1 VKEGAKYHQG
11 QICARELVVV
21 VVLRATVSLLV
32 LLETLIHVIVMPKSP
47 PAIKFA
53 SVLDFKYN
61 GRREMI
67 FSLSLMLSF
76 LMFSLLLVAKIYASF
91 TVLKYTFV

>member
-1 VKEGAKYHQG
+1 VKEGANYHQG

-21 VVLRATVSLLV
+21 VVLLATVSLLV

-53 SVLDFKYN
+53 SVLDLIIMGEK
-61 GRREMI
+61 
-67 FSLSLMLSF
+67 
-76 LMFSLLLVAKIYASF
+76 K
-91 TVLKYTFV
+91 

>member
-21 VVLRATVSLLV
+21 VVFRATVFLLV

-53 SVLDFKYN
+53 SVL
-61 GRREMI
+61 G
-67 FSLSLMLSF
+67 LSIMGE
-76 LMFSLLLVAKIYASF
+76 K
-91 TVLKYTFV
+91 K